1 MLIVIC
7 SFILSLLPITLLA
20 QNKRLLLGT
29 NTTGVAFGNSFK
41 TSGIRFNFWDKAI
54 KKSNGISIAVKS
66 QAYSSNGIG
75 VGLLLMF
82 DSLSNGI
89 RIGGIVSASEKS
101 NGVSIGG
108 IAIGGS
114 HVNGIAVGGLVMGA
128 EKING
133 VGISC
138 VIISDTMNGFF
149 AGVHGLFSRENQ
161 GFLKGVSLSAF
172 VCRLQ
177 KLNGFSLAA
186 LTNIKEQQGVTIG
199 LYNYAK
205 HLQGIQFG
213 LWNVAMNKKRLKK
226 MPFLNFNFKKSQN
239 NQTD

>member
-1 MLIVIC
+1 MPVLIC
-7 SFILSLLPITLLA
+7 LFIFSVPTITLPA

-29 NTTGVAFGNSFK
+29 KNTGIALGNSSK
-41 TSGIRFNFWDKAI
+41 TNGIRFNLWDKVI

-66 QAYSSNGIG
+66 QSYSSNGIG
-75 VGLLLMF
+75 VGLLLML

-89 RIGGIVSASEKS
+89 RIGGIASVSEKS

-108 IAIGGS
+108 IASGGS

-128 EKING
+128 EKISG

-149 AGVHGLFSRENQ
+149 AGVHGLFSRQNQ
-161 GFLKGVSLSAF
+161 GLLKGVSLSAF

-177 KLNGFSLAA
+177 QLNGLSFAA
-186 LTNIKEQQGVTIG
+186 LTNIREQHGVTIG
-199 LYNYAK
+199 LYN
-205 HLQGIQFG
+205 HSNNLHGIQLG

-226 MPFLNFNFKKSQN
+226 MPLVNFNFKKS
-239 NQTD
+239 TK